1 MDKAPVPAWMEKLR
15 HEYALVDA
23 QRDAARKREVE
34 NSARLQQE
42 GPKFWS
48 QIQKSLETVVDS
60 LPVLKLSGGI
70 SRFSEGIRV
79 EVVYQHL
86 VPVQTYTDIS
96 YNPGSAVLRCTTMSG
111 GIFQL
116 YLCVADSDE
125 IAAVSEL
132 GGKPMDPEQA
142 AEFIMRPMVD
152 CVVIRN

>member
-152 CVVIRN
+152 CVVIRP